1 MITWDTYKKHLETV
15 DPELAMELVEAV
27 ADIVNSKDIR
37 SIQESLTM
45 TSDGSDSS
53 VK

>member
-1 MITWDTYKKHLETV
+1 MITWDTYKKHIETV
-15 DPELAMELVEAV
+15 DN
-27 ADIVNSKDIR
+27 IVNSKDIR
-37 SIQESLTM
+37 PIQESLMM

>member
-15 DPELAMELVEAV
+15 DPELAKELAEAV
-27 ADIVNSKDIR
+27 DAIVNSKDIR
-37 SIQESLTM
+37 PIQESLMM

-53 VK
+53 IK